1 MNDDLDPGPSG
12 EYGPS
17 FEAPDYKKS
26 GLTER
31 FGTALVIVLKFAHRS
46 HRIHTVVSLR
56 IFKSSV
62 PQLFAFLRL
71 S

>member
-1 MNDDLDPGPSG
+1 MMTSTQDRLESMDRHPKHQIIKNQ
-12 EYGPS
+12 
-17 FEAPDYKKS
+17 
-26 GLTER
+26 TER

-56 IFKSSV
+56 MFKSSV

>member
-17 FEAPDYKKS
+17 SKAPDNKKS
-26 GLTER
+26 ELTER
-31 FGTALVIVLKFAHRS
+31 FGTALVIVLKFVHRS

>member
-1 MNDDLDPGPSG
+1 MNDDLDPGLSEEYEPS
-12 EYGPS
+12 S
-17 FEAPDYKKS
+17 EAPDYKKS

-31 FGTALVIVLKFAHRS
+31 FVTALVIVLKFAHRS